1 MYELRNQ
8 AGGVEVTDG
17 VMDNDYMVLHN
28 YENPTENDL
37 LDLYRGVLS
46 AYNNLWNGA
55 NTIVEVSLN
64 PNPRLTL
71 D

>member
-1 MYELRNQ
+1 
-8 AGGVEVTDG
+8 VTDG
-17 VMDNDYMVLHN
+17 VMDNDYMALHN

-37 LDLYRGVLS
+37 LGLYRGVLS